1 MGHIETIGQTPPHL
15 HDVEVTES
23 VEITIADLQEIG
35 VQDLQEVQQGSQ
47 DLLPEHLHGT
57 TQGDHIESL
66 LLIDHLERGEMGER
80 IDVLDILHPKRSP
93 IRCLAQ
99 DEKHRG
105 V

>member
-23 VEITIADLQEIG
+23 VEITIADLQEI
-35 VQDLQEVQQGSQ
+35 VVQEVQLGSQ
-47 DLLPEHLHGT
+47 DLLPEHRHGT